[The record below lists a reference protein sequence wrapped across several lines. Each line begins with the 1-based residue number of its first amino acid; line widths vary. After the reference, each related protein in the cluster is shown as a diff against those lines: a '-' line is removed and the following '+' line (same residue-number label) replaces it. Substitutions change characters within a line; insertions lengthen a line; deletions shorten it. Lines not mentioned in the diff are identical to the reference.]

1 MKKKFFNA
9 GFVIQ
14 KEKYMHKKIL
24 ISLFMM
30 LMLNSCTNWAIL
42 MSSGSFVAGQNAYS
56 KTYGGLD
63 LITIIKTKKDI
74 KTHAK
79 DQLQELRK

>member
-1 MKKKFFNA
+1 MN
-9 GFVIQ
+9 
-14 KEKYMHKKIL
+14 KKIL
-24 ISLFMM
+24 MSLFVM
-30 LMLNSCTNWAIL
+30 LMLNGCTELAAVL

-79 DQLQELRK
+79 DQLHKLQK

>member
-14 KEKYMHKKIL
+14 KERSMKKIL
-24 ISLFMM
+24 MSLFLM
-30 LMLNSCTNWAIL
+30 LMLNSCTEWAAIL
-42 MSSGSFVAGQNAYS
+42 LSSGSFVAGQNAYS
-56 KTYGGLD
+56 KAYGGID

-74 KTHAK
+74 KTHV
-79 DQLQELRK
+79 QELLKPR